1 MVSFWPWGGDSS
13 STASFEKALSTLSAK
28 ITATQA
34 QLERT
39 RSTSRRVKVL
49 WSLYLSFAYLVYA
62 IVLVLVVGWTHMGPY
77 EWTGI
82 AGGPVLIYTTRTI
95 LTIYFDYR
103 IDSLASRLKDQQAE
117 RAKTVQK
124 LKEATKYDST
134 LELLEKYGGEPRRPR
149 SGKSGG
155 SDEGEGPEDQDGDR
169 GRQDKAQS
177 GPIARAGTPGRTGM
191 APPPTAN
198 IPRSRPG
205 TPLPP
210 SLSPPQQY
218 PQAFH
223 DDHMAEFAP
232 NAFGPGGPPLPSI
245 PNAQY
250 APAFHPGMAES
261 HWYDRIMDL
270 LLGEDETAAKNRIVL
285 ICGQC
290 RLVNG
295 QAPPGAKSLAD
306 MGRWRCMGC
315 GAMNGEDASSGRR
328 IIKEVLQERAGASKA
343 APPTPTSDSADGD
356 FKTETD
362 SDSLEIVQPDDHEGD
377 SAQWSEADARKH
389 IKKEKK

>member
-1 MVSFWPWGGDSS
+1 MVSFWPWGRDSS
-13 STASFEKALSTLSAK
+13 SPASFEKALSTLSAK

-34 QLERT
+34 QLERM

-62 IVLVLVVGWTHMGPY
+62 IVLVLVVGWNHMGPY

-95 LTIYFDYR
+95 LTIYFEYR
-103 IDSLASRLKDQQAE
+103 IDTLASRLKDQQAE

-134 LELLEKYGGEPRRPR
+134 LELLEKYGGEPRRGRRGRP
-149 SGKSGG
+149 GG
-155 SDEGEGPEDQDGDR
+155 IDEGEGPEDQDGDND
-169 GRQDKAQS
+169 RQNKPQGGS
-177 GPIARAGTPGRTGM
+177 ISRAGTPGRTGM

-198 IPRSRPG
+198 IPRSRPA

-210 SLSPPQQY
+210 LSPPQQHL
-218 PQAFH
+218 QAFP
-223 DDHMAEFAP
+223 DDPSAEFAP
-232 NAFGPGGPPLPSI
+232 NAFGPGGPPPPSI

-250 APAFHPGMAES
+250 APAFHPGVPES

-295 QAPPGAKSLAD
+295 RRLGSLIPVFLDRHMTAGTKSISRVIAVIIRSTVTGQ
-306 MGRWRCMGC
+306 GRLLFL
-315 GAMNGEDASSGRR
+315 SSNCYAR
-328 IIKEVLQERAGASKA
+328 LL
-343 APPTPTSDSADGD
+343 D
-356 FKTETD
+356 FD
-362 SDSLEIVQPDDHEGD
+362 YDL
-377 SAQWSEADARKH
+377 
-389 IKKEKK
+389 